1 MDRILFPKKIAMTAL
16 LSCALLLTSCYSGS
30 KLVGG
35 SVKAVSDSL
44 WAYSNRHPDGFT
56 MDVTTMTEPAE
67 GVVVAYAA
75 TQGCHSRKQLGRVV
89 RHAIRHDGYVGGW
102 LDTTDS
108 LYYFDSS
115 RLFPEDSLA
124 AAIRF
129 GIENGQIAVF
139 VLSEGCE
146 VRLNAQRDLPPRLLV
161 WQDTLFG
168 LIDGSGK
175 TVLPCEYEGLF
186 TYNDKAYPEG
196 YIIAKRDGLW
206 GIMDWNG
213 RPILPYRYDARP
225 KPIAN
230 SGGLFVVCGDDK
242 PGGVVNSKG
251 DTVVPFRYLNLSE
264 FGTSDFGKTSSSPL
278 LIYSVEKTPNSA
290 ETSSNRTRRKQL
302 LRGLL
307 DLNGR
312 EVLAPVYKNLFC
324 GCDHAIIVTDTN
336 DYEGVMDFK
345 GVWVR
350 PISPLYTYDNY
361 YGDFVSIK
369 ERRTR
374 LKGLMSAD
382 GSIVLPIEYQE
393 VCLYPIKGLVEVKDR
408 SGLWGLMDTHFRV
421 LIPHR
426 YTELNALGEF
436 GDSYYFY
443 GVLRDGRVEI
453 IDTAGHVVSMD
464 PAIHFDHDNLPYSY
478 PLVYVDSAW
487 RLVDPKGKLLPQ
499 RYSEASNYWSSTLM
513 SVATDSLHHGIVDLW
528 GNVVVPLRYVEADA
542 DGDDVILARC
552 PSGKVEVL
560 NGKGRKLL
568 SCWGAHREGNVLYV
582 ANKNGMWAIADS
594 RTGKRLSRYY
604 FIWEGVNSSSAE
616 TCWAVY
622 DTNHRLGY
630 VNARGREIL
639 PCSLDE
645 KRAAL
650 SGEQIYG
657 YIYHDCSCG
666 ELIYPFKLPNGR
678 YNQPKGG
685 C

>member
-1 MDRILFPKKIAMTAL
+1 MKRFLSVL
-16 LSCALLLTSCYSGS
+16 LVLALLLGVTSF
-30 KLVGG
+30 
-35 SVKAVSDSL
+35 SV
-44 WAYSNRHPDGFT
+44 R
-56 MDVTTMTEPAE
+56 
-67 GVVVAYAA
+67 
-75 TQGCHSRKQLGRVV
+75 
-89 RHAIRHDGYVGGW
+89 
-102 LDTTDS
+102 
-108 LYYFDSS
+108 
-115 RLFPEDSLA
+115 
-124 AAIRF
+124 
-129 GIENGQIAVF
+129 
-139 VLSEGCE
+139 
-146 VRLNAQRDLPPRLLV
+146 AQDYRDLPPRLLV

-175 TVLPCEYEGLF
+175 TVLPCEYEELL
-186 TYNDKAYPEG
+186 TYNDMAYPEG
-196 YIIAKRDGLW
+196 YIIAKRNGLC
-206 GIMDWNG
+206 GVLDWNG

-230 SGGLFVVCGDDK
+230 SGGLFVVCGDDRL
-242 PGGVVNSKG
+242 GGVVNSKG

-264 FGTSDFGKTSSSPL
+264 FGYSDFGKTGSPPL
-278 LIYSVEKTPNSA
+278 LIYSVEKTTNNG
-290 ETSSNRTRRKQL
+290 ETSSNRTKRKQIL
-302 LRGLL
+302 SGLL

-324 GCDHAIIVTDTN
+324 GDNAIIVTDTN

-345 GVWVR
+345 GEWIR

-361 YGDFVSIK
+361 YDDFYVSIK

-374 LKGLMSAD
+374 LEGLISDD
-382 GSIVLPIEYQE
+382 GNIVLPIEYQE
-393 VCLYPIKGLVEVKDR
+393 VRPLYSTKGLIEVKDR

-426 YTELNALGEF
+426 YTELNALGEL

-443 GVLRDGRVEI
+443 GVMRDGRVEI
-453 IDTAGHVVSMD
+453 IDTAGHVVTMD
-464 PAIHFDHDNLPYSY
+464 TTIHFDNDNLPYLY

-487 RLVDPKGKLLPQ
+487 RLVDPMGKLLPQ

-513 SVATDSLHHGIVDLW
+513 SVATDSLHHGVVDLW

-552 PSGKVEVL
+552 PSGKVEVF

-568 SCWGAHREGNVLYV
+568 SCWGAYREENVLYV
-582 ANKNGMWAIADS
+582 ANKKGMWAIADS

-604 FIWEGVNSSSAE
+604 YIWLGVNSSSAE

-622 DTNHRLGY
+622 DTNNRLGY
-630 VNARGREIL
+630 VNARGREII

-645 KRAAL
+645 GRARTVWE
-650 SGEQIYG
+650 EQIY
-657 YIYHDCSCG
+657 IFHDCTCG
-666 ELIYPFKLPNGR
+666 ELIYGFKLPNGR
-678 YNQPKGG
+678 SSRPKRG

>member
-1 MDRILFPKKIAMTAL
+1 MKRFLSVL
-16 LSCALLLTSCYSGS
+16 LVLALLLGVTSF
-30 KLVGG
+30 
-35 SVKAVSDSL
+35 SV
-44 WAYSNRHPDGFT
+44 R
-56 MDVTTMTEPAE
+56 
-67 GVVVAYAA
+67 
-75 TQGCHSRKQLGRVV
+75 
-89 RHAIRHDGYVGGW
+89 
-102 LDTTDS
+102 
-108 LYYFDSS
+108 
-115 RLFPEDSLA
+115 
-124 AAIRF
+124 
-129 GIENGQIAVF
+129 
-139 VLSEGCE
+139 
-146 VRLNAQRDLPPRLLV
+146 AQDYRDLPPRLLV

-175 TVLPCEYEGLF
+175 TVLPCEYEELL
-186 TYNDKAYPEG
+186 TYNDMAYPEG
-196 YIIAKRDGLW
+196 YIIAKRNGLC
-206 GIMDWNG
+206 GVLDWNG

-264 FGTSDFGKTSSSPL
+264 FGYFDFGKTGSPPL
-278 LIYSVEKTPNSA
+278 LIYSVEKTTNNG
-290 ETSSNRTRRKQL
+290 ETSSNRTKRKQIL
-302 LRGLL
+302 SGLL
-307 DLNGR
+307 DLNGL

-324 GCDHAIIVTDTN
+324 GDNAIIVTDTN

-345 GVWVR
+345 GEWIR

-361 YGDFVSIK
+361 YDDFYVSIK

-374 LKGLMSAD
+374 LEGLISDD
-382 GSIVLPIEYQE
+382 GNIVLPIEYQ
-393 VCLYPIKGLVEVKDR
+393 VVRPLYSTKGLIEAKDR
-408 SGLWGLMDTHFRV
+408 SGLWGLMDTHLRI

-426 YTELNALGEF
+426 YTELNALGEL

-443 GVLRDGRVEI
+443 GVMRDGRVEI
-453 IDTAGHVVSMD
+453 IDTAGRVVAMD
-464 PAIHFDHDNLPYSY
+464 TTIHFDNDNLPYLY
-478 PLVYVDSAW
+478 PLVYVDNAW
-487 RLVDPKGKLLPQ
+487 RLVDPMGKLLPQ

-513 SVATDSLHHGIVDLW
+513 SVATDSLHHGVVDLW

-552 PSGKVEVL
+552 PSGRVEVF

-568 SCWGAHREGNVLYV
+568 SCWGAHREENVLYV
-582 ANKNGMWAIADS
+582 ANKKGMWAIADS

-604 FIWEGVNSSSAE
+604 YMWLGVNSSSAE

-622 DTNHRLGY
+622 DTNNRLGY
-630 VNARGREIL
+630 VNARGREII

-645 KRAAL
+645 GRARTVWE
-650 SGEQIYG
+650 EQIY
-657 YIYHDCSCG
+657 IFHDCTCG
-666 ELIYPFKLPNGR
+666 ELIYSFKLPNGR

>member
-1 MDRILFPKKIAMTAL
+1 MEFLRHINKIIVVLQRCFPSGCMADFASGGNNAENQSSEVLKVEEMKRFLSVL
-16 LSCALLLTSCYSGS
+16 LMLSLLMGVTSF
-30 KLVGG
+30 
-35 SVKAVSDSL
+35 SV
-44 WAYSNRHPDGFT
+44 R
-56 MDVTTMTEPAE
+56 
-67 GVVVAYAA
+67 
-75 TQGCHSRKQLGRVV
+75 
-89 RHAIRHDGYVGGW
+89 
-102 LDTTDS
+102 
-108 LYYFDSS
+108 
-115 RLFPEDSLA
+115 
-124 AAIRF
+124 
-129 GIENGQIAVF
+129 
-139 VLSEGCE
+139 
-146 VRLNAQRDLPPRLLV
+146 AQDYRDLPPRLLV

-175 TVLPCEYEGLF
+175 TVLPCEYERLL
-186 TYNDKAYPEG
+186 AYDDEPYAEG
-196 YIIAKRDGLW
+196 YIMAKRNGLW
-206 GIMDWNG
+206 SILDWNG
-213 RPILPYRYDARP
+213 QPIHPYRYEARP
-225 KPIAN
+225 TPIYN
-230 SGGLFVVCGDDK
+230 SGGLFVICEDDK

-264 FGTSDFGKTSSSPL
+264 FGTTSPSSL

-290 ETSSNRTRRKQL
+290 EASSNRAKRKQM

-324 GCDHAIIVTDTN
+324 GCDNAIIVTDTN
-336 DYEGVMDFK
+336 DHEGVMDFK
-345 GVWVR
+345 GVWIR

-426 YTELNALGEF
+426 YTELNALGEL

-443 GVLRDGRVEI
+443 GVMRDGRVEI
-453 IDTAGHVVSMD
+453 IDTAGRVVAMD
-464 PAIHFDHDNLPYSY
+464 TTIHFDNDNLPYLY
-478 PLVYVDSAW
+478 PLVYVDGAW
-487 RLVDPKGKLLPQ
+487 RLVDPMGKLLPQ

-542 DGDDVILARC
+542 DGDDVILARR

-582 ANKNGMWAIADS
+582 ANKKGMWAIADS

-645 KRAAL
+645 KRAAAV
-650 SGEQIYG
+650 SEGQIYG

-678 YNQPKGG
+678 YNNPKGG

>member
-1 MDRILFPKKIAMTAL
+1 MFSSRDVLADFASGGNNAENQSSEVLKVEEMKRFLSVL
-16 LSCALLLTSCYSGS
+16 LVLALLLGVSS
-30 KLVGG
+30 L
-35 SVKAVSDSL
+35 SV
-44 WAYSNRHPDGFT
+44 
-56 MDVTTMTEPAE
+56 
-67 GVVVAYAA
+67 
-75 TQGCHSRKQLGRVV
+75 Q
-89 RHAIRHDGYVGGW
+89 
-102 LDTTDS
+102 
-108 LYYFDSS
+108 
-115 RLFPEDSLA
+115 
-124 AAIRF
+124 
-129 GIENGQIAVF
+129 
-139 VLSEGCE
+139 
-146 VRLNAQRDLPPRLLV
+146 AQDYRDLPPRLLV

-175 TVLPCEYEGLF
+175 TVLPCEYEALF

-196 YIIAKRDGLW
+196 YIMAKRNGRW
-206 GIMDWNG
+206 GVLDWNG

-225 KPIAN
+225 EPISN
-230 SGGLFVVCGDDK
+230 SGGLFVVCGDDR

-251 DTVVPFRYLNLSE
+251 DTVVPFRYPNLSE
-264 FGTSDFGKTSSSPL
+264 FGYSDFGKTGSSSL
-278 LIYSVEKTPNSA
+278 LSYSVEKTPNSG
-290 ETSSNRTRRKQL
+290 ETSSNRTKWKQM

-312 EVLAPVYKNLFC
+312 EVLAPVYKSLFC
-324 GCDHAIIVTDTN
+324 GCDNAIIVTDTN

-345 GVWVR
+345 GEWIR
-350 PISPLYTYDNY
+350 PISPLYLYDHY

-369 ERRTR
+369 ERRTH
-374 LKGLMSAD
+374 LEGLMSAD

-393 VCLYPIKGLVEVKDR
+393 GWPLYSAEGLFKVRDR
-408 SGLWGLMDTHFRV
+408 SGLWGIMDAHLRM

-426 YTELNALGEF
+426 YTELGALGEM

-453 IDTAGHVVSMD
+453 IDTAGRVVAMD
-464 PAIHFDHDNLPYSY
+464 TAIHFDNDNLPYLY

-487 RLVDPKGKLLPQ
+487 RLVDPTGKLLPQ
-499 RYSEASNYWSSTLM
+499 RYSDASNNWSSTLM

-528 GNVVVPLRYVEADA
+528 GNEVIPLRYVEADA

-552 PSGKVEVL
+552 PSGKVEVF

-568 SCWGAHREGNVLYV
+568 SCWGAHRDGNVLYV
-582 ANKNGMWAIADS
+582 ANKKGMWAIANS

-604 FIWEGVNSSSAE
+604 FSWEEANSSSAE

-630 VNARGREIL
+630 VNARGREIF

-645 KRAAL
+645 ERAAAV
-650 SGEQIYG
+650 SEGQIYG

-678 YNQPKGG
+678 NNRPKGG

>member
-1 MDRILFPKKIAMTAL
+1 MKRFLSVL
-16 LSCALLLTSCYSGS
+16 LVLALLLGVTSF
-30 KLVGG
+30 
-35 SVKAVSDSL
+35 SV
-44 WAYSNRHPDGFT
+44 R
-56 MDVTTMTEPAE
+56 
-67 GVVVAYAA
+67 
-75 TQGCHSRKQLGRVV
+75 
-89 RHAIRHDGYVGGW
+89 
-102 LDTTDS
+102 
-108 LYYFDSS
+108 
-115 RLFPEDSLA
+115 
-124 AAIRF
+124 
-129 GIENGQIAVF
+129 
-139 VLSEGCE
+139 
-146 VRLNAQRDLPPRLLV
+146 AQDYRDLPPRLLV

-175 TVLPCEYEGLF
+175 TVLPCEYEELL
-186 TYNDKAYPEG
+186 TYNDMAYPEG
-196 YIIAKRDGLW
+196 YIIAKRNGLC
-206 GIMDWNG
+206 GVLDWNG

-230 SGGLFVVCGDDK
+230 SGGLFVVCGDDRF
-242 PGGVVNSKG
+242 GGVVNSKG

-264 FGTSDFGKTSSSPL
+264 FGYFDFGKTGSPPL
-278 LIYSVEKTPNSA
+278 LIYSVEKTTNNG
-290 ETSSNRTRRKQL
+290 ETSSNRTKRKQIL
-302 LRGLL
+302 SGLL

-324 GCDHAIIVTDTN
+324 GDNAIIVTDTN

-345 GVWVR
+345 GEWIR

-361 YGDFVSIK
+361 YDDFYVSIK

-374 LKGLMSAD
+374 LEGLISDD
-382 GSIVLPIEYQE
+382 GNIVLPIEYQE
-393 VCLYPIKGLVEVKDR
+393 VRPLYSTKGLIEAKDR

-426 YTELNALGEF
+426 YTELNALGEL

-443 GVLRDGRVEI
+443 GVMRDGRVEI
-453 IDTAGHVVSMD
+453 I
-464 PAIHFDHDNLPYSY
+464 
-478 PLVYVDSAW
+478 LVYVDSAW
-487 RLVDPKGKLLPQ
+487 RLVDPMGKLLPQ

-552 PSGKVEVL
+552 PSGKVEVF

-568 SCWGAHREGNVLYV
+568 SCWGAHREENVLYV
-582 ANKNGMWAIADS
+582 ANKKGMWAIADS

-604 FIWEGVNSSSAE
+604 YIWLGVNSSSAE

-622 DTNHRLGY
+622 DTNNRLGY
-630 VNARGREIL
+630 VNARGREII

-645 KRAAL
+645 GRARTVWE
-650 SGEQIYG
+650 EQIY
-657 YIYHDCSCG
+657 IFHDCTCG
-666 ELIYPFKLPNGR
+666 ELIYGFKLPNGR
-678 YNQPKGG
+678 SSRPKRG

>member
-1 MDRILFPKKIAMTAL
+1 MKRFLSVL
-16 LSCALLLTSCYSGS
+16 LVLALLLGVSS
-30 KLVGG
+30 L
-35 SVKAVSDSL
+35 SV
-44 WAYSNRHPDGFT
+44 
-56 MDVTTMTEPAE
+56 
-67 GVVVAYAA
+67 
-75 TQGCHSRKQLGRVV
+75 Q
-89 RHAIRHDGYVGGW
+89 
-102 LDTTDS
+102 
-108 LYYFDSS
+108 
-115 RLFPEDSLA
+115 
-124 AAIRF
+124 
-129 GIENGQIAVF
+129 
-139 VLSEGCE
+139 
-146 VRLNAQRDLPPRLLV
+146 AQDYRDLPPRLLV

-175 TVLPCEYEGLF
+175 TVLPCEYEALF

-196 YIIAKRDGLW
+196 YIVAKRQGLW
-206 GIMDWNG
+206 GVLDWNG

-225 KPIAN
+225 EPISN

-251 DTVVPFRYLNLSE
+251 DTVVPFRYPNLSE
-264 FGTSDFGKTSSSPL
+264 FGYSDFGKTGSSSL
-278 LIYSVEKTPNSA
+278 LSYSVEKTPNSG
-290 ETSSNRTRRKQL
+290 ETSSNRTKWKQM

-312 EVLAPVYKNLFC
+312 EVLAPVYKSLFC
-324 GCDHAIIVTDTN
+324 GCDNAIIVTDTN

-345 GVWVR
+345 GEWIR
-350 PISPLYTYDNY
+350 PISPLYLYDHY
-361 YGDFVSIK
+361 YGDFVPIK
-369 ERRTR
+369 ERRTH
-374 LKGLMSAD
+374 LEGLMSAD
-382 GSIVLPIEYQE
+382 GSLVLPIEYQE
-393 VCLYPIKGLVEVKDR
+393 AWPLYPVEGLFKVKDR
-408 SGLWGLMDTHFRV
+408 SGLWGIMDAHSRM

-426 YTELNALGEF
+426 YTELSELSELGY
-436 GDSYYFY
+436 SYYFY
-443 GVLRDGRVEI
+443 GVLRDGQVEI
-453 IDTAGHVVSMD
+453 IDTAGRVVAMD
-464 PAIHFDHDNLPYSY
+464 TAIHFDNVNLLFLY

-542 DGDDVILARC
+542 DGDDVILARR

-568 SCWGAHREGNVLYV
+568 SCWGAQREGNVLYV
-582 ANKNGMWAIADS
+582 ANKKGMWAIANS

-630 VNARGREIL
+630 VNARGREIF

-645 KRAAL
+645 ERAAAV
-650 SGEQIYG
+650 SEGQIYG

-678 YNQPKGG
+678 NNRPKGG

>member
-1 MDRILFPKKIAMTAL
+1 MKRFLSVL
-16 LSCALLLTSCYSGS
+16 LVLALLLGVSS
-30 KLVGG
+30 L
-35 SVKAVSDSL
+35 SV
-44 WAYSNRHPDGFT
+44 
-56 MDVTTMTEPAE
+56 
-67 GVVVAYAA
+67 
-75 TQGCHSRKQLGRVV
+75 Q
-89 RHAIRHDGYVGGW
+89 
-102 LDTTDS
+102 
-108 LYYFDSS
+108 
-115 RLFPEDSLA
+115 
-124 AAIRF
+124 
-129 GIENGQIAVF
+129 
-139 VLSEGCE
+139 
-146 VRLNAQRDLPPRLLV
+146 AQDYRDLPPRLLV

-175 TVLPCEYEGLF
+175 TVLPCEYEALF

-196 YIIAKRDGLW
+196 YIMAKRNGRW
-206 GIMDWNG
+206 GVLDWNG

-225 KPIAN
+225 EPISN
-230 SGGLFVVCGDDK
+230 SGGLFVVCGDDR

-251 DTVVPFRYLNLSE
+251 DTVVPFRYPNLSE
-264 FGTSDFGKTSSSPL
+264 FGYSDFGKTGSSSL
-278 LIYSVEKTPNSA
+278 LSYSVEKTPNSG
-290 ETSSNRTRRKQL
+290 ETSSNRTKWKQM

-312 EVLAPVYKNLFC
+312 EVLAPVYKSLFC
-324 GCDHAIIVTDTN
+324 GCDNAIIVTDTN

-345 GVWVR
+345 GEWIR
-350 PISPLYTYDNY
+350 PISPLYLYDHY
-361 YGDFVSIK
+361 YGDFVPIK
-369 ERRTR
+369 ERRTH
-374 LKGLMSAD
+374 LEGLMSAD
-382 GSIVLPIEYQE
+382 GSLVLPIEYQE
-393 VCLYPIKGLVEVKDR
+393 AWPLYPVEGLFKVKDR
-408 SGLWGLMDTHFRV
+408 SGLWGIMDAHSRM

-426 YTELNALGEF
+426 YTELSELSELGY
-436 GDSYYFY
+436 SYYFY
-443 GVLRDGRVEI
+443 GVLRDGQVEI
-453 IDTAGHVVSMD
+453 IDTAGRVVAMD
-464 PAIHFDHDNLPYSY
+464 TAIHFDNVNLLFLY

-487 RLVDPKGKLLPQ
+487 RLVDPTGKLLPQ

-513 SVATDSLHHGIVDLW
+513 SVATDSLHHGIADLW

-542 DGDDVILARC
+542 DGDDVILARR

-568 SCWGAHREGNVLYV
+568 SCWGAQQEGNVLYV
-582 ANKNGMWAIADS
+582 ANKKGMWAIADS

-630 VNARGREIL
+630 VNARGREIF

-645 KRAAL
+645 ERAAAV
-650 SGEQIYG
+650 SEGQIYG

-678 YNQPKGG
+678 NNRPKGG

>member
-1 MDRILFPKKIAMTAL
+1 MKRFLSVL
-16 LSCALLLTSCYSGS
+16 LVLALLLGVTSF
-30 KLVGG
+30 
-35 SVKAVSDSL
+35 SV
-44 WAYSNRHPDGFT
+44 R
-56 MDVTTMTEPAE
+56 
-67 GVVVAYAA
+67 
-75 TQGCHSRKQLGRVV
+75 
-89 RHAIRHDGYVGGW
+89 
-102 LDTTDS
+102 
-108 LYYFDSS
+108 
-115 RLFPEDSLA
+115 
-124 AAIRF
+124 
-129 GIENGQIAVF
+129 
-139 VLSEGCE
+139 
-146 VRLNAQRDLPPRLLV
+146 AQDYRDLPPRLLV

-175 TVLPCEYEGLF
+175 TVLPCEYEELL
-186 TYNDKAYPEG
+186 TYNDMAYPEG
-196 YIIAKRDGLW
+196 YIIAKRNGLC
-206 GIMDWNG
+206 GVLDWNG

-230 SGGLFVVCGDDK
+230 SGGLFVVCGDDR

-264 FGTSDFGKTSSSPL
+264 FGNFDFGKTGSSPL
-278 LIYSVEKTPNSA
+278 LIYSVEKTTNNG
-290 ETSSNRTRRKQL
+290 ETSSNRTKRKQIL
-302 LRGLL
+302 SGLL

-324 GCDHAIIVTDTN
+324 GDNAIIVTDTN

-345 GVWVR
+345 GEWIR

-361 YGDFVSIK
+361 YDDFYVSIK

-374 LKGLMSAD
+374 LEGLISDD
-382 GSIVLPIEYQE
+382 GNIVLSIEYQE
-393 VCLYPIKGLVEVKDR
+393 VRPLYSTKGLIEAKDR

-426 YTELNALGEF
+426 YTELNALGEL

-443 GVLRDGRVEI
+443 GVMRDGRVEI
-453 IDTAGHVVSMD
+453 IDTAGRVVAMD
-464 PAIHFDHDNLPYSY
+464 TTIHFDNDNLPYLY

-487 RLVDPKGKLLPQ
+487 RLVDPMGKLLPQ

-513 SVATDSLHHGIVDLW
+513 SVATDSLHHGVVDLW

-552 PSGKVEVL
+552 PSGKVEVF

-568 SCWGAHREGNVLYV
+568 SCWGAHREENVLYV
-582 ANKNGMWAIADS
+582 ANKKGMWAIADS

-604 FIWEGVNSSSAE
+604 YIWLGVNSSSAE

-622 DTNHRLGY
+622 DTNNRLGY
-630 VNARGREIL
+630 VNARGREII

-645 KRAAL
+645 GRARTVWE
-650 SGEQIYG
+650 EQIY
-657 YIYHDCSCG
+657 IFHDCTCG
-666 ELIYPFKLPNGR
+666 ELIYHFILPNGR
-678 YNQPKGG
+678 SSGPKRG

>member
-1 MDRILFPKKIAMTAL
+1 MDRILFPKKTAMTVL
-16 LSCALLLTSCYSGS
+16 LSCALLLSSCYSGS

-35 SVKAVSDSL
+35 SVKAVSDSI
-44 WAYSNRHPDGFT
+44 WAYSLRHPDGFT
-56 MDVTTMTEPAE
+56 MDVATMTEPAE

-89 RHAIRHDGYVGGW
+89 RHALRHDGYVGGW
-102 LDTTDS
+102 LDTSDS

-129 GIENGQIAVF
+129 GIENEQIAVF
-139 VLSEGCE
+139 VLSEERE
-146 VRLNAQRDLPPRLLV
+146 VRLDAQRDLPPRLLV

-175 TVLPCEYEGLF
+175 TVLPCEYEELL

-196 YIIAKRDGLW
+196 YIIAKRNGRW
-206 GIMDWNG
+206 GILDWNG

-230 SGGLFVVCGDDK
+230 SGGHFVVCGDDR

-264 FGTSDFGKTSSSPL
+264 FGNFDFGKTGSSPL
-278 LIYSVEKTPNSA
+278 LIYSVEKTTNNG
-290 ETSSNRTRRKQL
+290 ETSSNRTKRKQIL
-302 LRGLL
+302 SGLL

-324 GCDHAIIVTDTN
+324 GDNAIIVTDTN

-345 GVWVR
+345 GEWIR

-361 YGDFVSIK
+361 YDDFYVSIK

-374 LKGLMSAD
+374 LEGLISDD
-382 GSIVLPIEYQE
+382 GNIILPIEYQE
-393 VCLYPIKGLVEVKDR
+393 VRPLYSTKGLIEAKDR

-443 GVLRDGRVEI
+443 GVMRDGRVEI
-453 IDTAGHVVSMD
+453 IDTAGRVVAMD
-464 PAIHFDHDNLPYSY
+464 TTIHFDNDNLPYLY

-487 RLVDPKGKLLPQ
+487 RLVDPMGKLLPQ

-513 SVATDSLHHGIVDLW
+513 SVATDSLHHGVVDLW

-552 PSGKVEVL
+552 PSGKVEVF
-560 NGKGRKLL
+560 NGKGRRLL
-568 SCWGAHREGNVLYV
+568 SCWGAHREENVLYV
-582 ANKNGMWAIADS
+582 ANKKGMWAIADS

-604 FIWEGVNSSSAE
+604 YIWLGVNSSSAE

-622 DTNHRLGY
+622 DTNNRLGY
-630 VNARGREIL
+630 VNARGREII

-645 KRAAL
+645 GRARTVWE
-650 SGEQIYG
+650 EQIY
-657 YIYHDCSCG
+657 IFHDCTCG
-666 ELIYPFKLPNGR
+666 ELIYGFKLPNGR
-678 YNQPKGG
+678 SSRPKRG

>member
-1 MDRILFPKKIAMTAL
+1 MEFLHHINKIIVVLQRCFLSGCLTDFASGGNNAENQSSEVLKVEEMKRFLSVL
-16 LSCALLLTSCYSGS
+16 LMLALLLGVTSF
-30 KLVGG
+30 
-35 SVKAVSDSL
+35 SV
-44 WAYSNRHPDGFT
+44 R
-56 MDVTTMTEPAE
+56 
-67 GVVVAYAA
+67 
-75 TQGCHSRKQLGRVV
+75 
-89 RHAIRHDGYVGGW
+89 
-102 LDTTDS
+102 
-108 LYYFDSS
+108 
-115 RLFPEDSLA
+115 
-124 AAIRF
+124 
-129 GIENGQIAVF
+129 
-139 VLSEGCE
+139 
-146 VRLNAQRDLPPRLLV
+146 AQDYRDLPPRLLV

-175 TVLPCEYEGLF
+175 TVLPCEYEELF

-206 GIMDWNG
+206 GILDWNG

-225 KPIAN
+225 EPISN

-264 FGTSDFGKTSSSPL
+264 FGYSDFGKTGSSSL
-278 LIYSVEKTPNSA
+278 LSYSVEKTPNSG
-290 ETSSNRTRRKQL
+290 ETSSNRTKWKQMM
-302 LRGLL
+302 RGLL

-312 EVLAPVYKNLFC
+312 EVLAPVYKSLFC

-345 GVWVR
+345 GEWVR

-393 VCLYPIKGLVEVKDR
+393 GWPLSPAKGLFETKDR
-408 SGLWGLMDTHFRV
+408 SGLWGIVDEHLRI

-426 YTELNALGEF
+426 YTELNELGEL
-436 GDSYYFY
+436 GGSGYFY

-453 IDTAGHVVSMD
+453 IDAAGHVVSMD
-464 PAIHFDHDNLPYSY
+464 SAIHFDSDNLPYLY

-542 DGDDVILARC
+542 DGDDVILARR

-568 SCWGAHREGNVLYV
+568 SCWGAHRDGNVLYV

-622 DTNHRLGY
+622 DTNNRLGY

-645 KRAAL
+645 KRAAAV
-650 SGEQIYG
+650 SEGQIYG

-666 ELIYPFKLPNGR
+666 ELIYCFKLPNGR
-678 YNQPKGG
+678 SSRPKRG

>member
-1 MDRILFPKKIAMTAL
+1 MKRFLSVL
-16 LSCALLLTSCYSGS
+16 LVLALLLGVTSF
-30 KLVGG
+30 
-35 SVKAVSDSL
+35 SV
-44 WAYSNRHPDGFT
+44 R
-56 MDVTTMTEPAE
+56 
-67 GVVVAYAA
+67 
-75 TQGCHSRKQLGRVV
+75 
-89 RHAIRHDGYVGGW
+89 
-102 LDTTDS
+102 
-108 LYYFDSS
+108 
-115 RLFPEDSLA
+115 
-124 AAIRF
+124 
-129 GIENGQIAVF
+129 
-139 VLSEGCE
+139 
-146 VRLNAQRDLPPRLLV
+146 AQDYRDLPPRLLV

-175 TVLPCEYEGLF
+175 TVLPCEYEELL
-186 TYNDKAYPEG
+186 TYNDMAYPEG
-196 YIIAKRDGLW
+196 YIIAKRNGLC
-206 GIMDWNG
+206 GVLDWNG

-230 SGGLFVVCGDDK
+230 SGGLFVVCGDDR

-264 FGTSDFGKTSSSPL
+264 FGYFDFGKTGSPPL
-278 LIYSVEKTPNSA
+278 LIYSVEKTTNKG
-290 ETSSNRTRRKQL
+290 ETSSNRTKRKQIL
-302 LRGLL
+302 SGLL

-324 GCDHAIIVTDTN
+324 GDNAIIVTDTN

-345 GVWVR
+345 GEWIR

-361 YGDFVSIK
+361 YDDFYVSIK

-374 LKGLMSAD
+374 LEGLISDD
-382 GSIVLPIEYQE
+382 GNIVLPIEYQE
-393 VCLYPIKGLVEVKDR
+393 VRPLYSTKGLIEAKDR

-426 YTELNALGEF
+426 YTELNALGEL

-443 GVLRDGRVEI
+443 GVMRDGRVEI
-453 IDTAGHVVSMD
+453 IAMDTT
-464 PAIHFDHDNLPYSY
+464 IHFDNDNLPYLY

-487 RLVDPKGKLLPQ
+487 RLVDPMGKLLPQ

-513 SVATDSLHHGIVDLW
+513 SVATDSLHHGVVDLW

-552 PSGKVEVL
+552 PSGKVEVF

-568 SCWGAHREGNVLYV
+568 SCWGAHREENVLYV
-582 ANKNGMWAIADS
+582 ANKKGMWAIADS

-604 FIWEGVNSSSAE
+604 YIWLGVNSSSAE

-622 DTNHRLGY
+622 DTNNRLGY
-630 VNARGREIL
+630 VNARGREII

-645 KRAAL
+645 GRARTVWE
-650 SGEQIYG
+650 EQIY
-657 YIYHDCSCG
+657 IFHDCTCG
-666 ELIYPFKLPNGR
+666 ELIYGFKLPNGR
-678 YNQPKGG
+678 SSRPKRG

>member
-1 MDRILFPKKIAMTAL
+1 MADFASGGNNAENQSSEVPKVEEMKRFLSVLLAL
-16 LSCALLLTSCYSGS
+16 SLLMGVTSF
-30 KLVGG
+30 
-35 SVKAVSDSL
+35 SV
-44 WAYSNRHPDGFT
+44 R
-56 MDVTTMTEPAE
+56 
-67 GVVVAYAA
+67 
-75 TQGCHSRKQLGRVV
+75 
-89 RHAIRHDGYVGGW
+89 
-102 LDTTDS
+102 
-108 LYYFDSS
+108 
-115 RLFPEDSLA
+115 
-124 AAIRF
+124 
-129 GIENGQIAVF
+129 
-139 VLSEGCE
+139 
-146 VRLNAQRDLPPRLLV
+146 AQDCRDLPPRLLV

-186 TYNDKAYPEG
+186 TYNDMAYPEG

-206 GIMDWNG
+206 GILDWNG

-225 KPIAN
+225 KPISN

-264 FGTSDFGKTSSSPL
+264 FGTSDFGKTGSPPL
-278 LIYSVEKTPNSA
+278 LIYSVEKTTNNG
-290 ETSSNRTRRKQL
+290 ETSSNRTKRKQML
-302 LRGLL
+302 KGLL

-324 GCDHAIIVTDTN
+324 GDNAIIVTDTN

-345 GVWVR
+345 GEWIR

-361 YGDFVSIK
+361 YDDFYVSIK
-369 ERRTR
+369 DRRTR
-374 LKGLMSAD
+374 LEGLISDD
-382 GSIVLPIEYQE
+382 GSIVLPIEYQA
-393 VCLYPIKGLVEVKDR
+393 VWSMYPAKGLIKAKDR
-408 SGLWGLMDTHFRV
+408 SGLWGIMDEQFRL

-426 YTELNALGEF
+426 YTELGELHEDLA
-436 GDSYYFY
+436 DSYYFY
-443 GVLRDGRVEI
+443 GVLRDGQVEI
-453 IDTAGHVVSMD
+453 IDIAGHAVAMD
-464 PAIHFDHDNLPYSY
+464 TAIRFDKDNLPYSY
-478 PLVYVDSAW
+478 PLVHVDNAW

-542 DGDDVILARC
+542 DGDDVILARR

-568 SCWGAHREGNVLYV
+568 SCWGAHREGDVLYV
-582 ANKNGMWAIADS
+582 ANKKGMWAIADS

-645 KRAAL
+645 KRAAAV
-650 SGEQIYG
+650 SEGQIYG

-678 YNQPKGG
+678 YNNPKGG